1 VTQAGER
8 EPLRALVTG
17 AAGFVGGHLWRQLL
31 AAGVDAT
38 GLDMAPSRRGVPDGA
53 RLLQVDIRDEA
64 AVRRTVL
71 ETRPQVLYH
80 LAAQASVVVSM
91 REPVL
96 DIETNVLGSIHLAQA
111 AIEAGVRRFV
121 FFSTGGALFGA
132 PETIPVREDTPAH
145 PLSVYG
151 ASKLAAERYLELLCA
166 PTEITLSVVRP
177 GNIYGPWQDPHGEAG
192 VVAIFAQRMLA
203 NEPVTIFG
211 DGSQRRD
218 YVYVDDVVDAAM
230 RAGTQEAAT
239 CLIGTGLATSTR
251 EVFDA
256 VASSA
261 NYERPPVFG
270 PERAGDIPQIAQD
283 ASRARTLWGWTPHV
297 EFSQGI
303 ARTVEFFR
311 QQRDGPRR

>member
-1 VTQAGER
+1 VTQPTGLPE
-8 EPLRALVTG
+8 RALVTG
-17 AAGFVGGHLWRQLL
+17 AGGFVGGHLWRQLL
-31 AAGVDAT
+31 DRGIEAT
-38 GLDMAPSRRGVPDGA
+38 GLDVAAPRRGVPDGA
-53 RLLQVDIRDEA
+53 RFIEVDIRHPN
-64 AVRRTVL
+64 AVHRAIL
-71 ETRPQVLYH
+71 EVRPDVVYH

-96 DIETNVLGSIHLAQA
+96 DVETNVLGTIHLAQA
-111 AIEAGVRRFV
+111 AIEAGARRFV

-132 PETIPVREDTPAH
+132 PEVIPVTEDTPAH

-166 PTEITLSVVRP
+166 PTSMTLSVVRP

-218 YVYVDDVVDAAM
+218 YVYVDDVVDAAV
-230 RAGTQEAAT
+230 RAATADAGT
-239 CLIGTGLATSTR
+239 CLIGTGVATSTR

-256 VASSA
+256 IAAAA

-270 PERAGDIPQIAQD
+270 PERMGDIPQIAQD
-283 ASRARTLWGWTPHV
+283 ASRAGTLWGWAPRV
-297 EFSQGI
+297 AFSDGI

-311 QQRDGPRR
+311 QQQG

>member
-1 VTQAGER
+1 MTGQPIATE
-8 EPLRALVTG
+8 RALVTG

-31 AAGVDAT
+31 AAGVHAT
-38 GLDMAPSRRGVPDGA
+38 GLDAAPSRRGVPEGA
-53 RLLQVDIRDEA
+53 RFIEVDIRNAE
-64 AVRRTVL
+64 AVRRAVL
-71 ETRPQVLYH
+71 QVRPDVVYH

-96 DIETNVLGSIHLAQA
+96 DVETNVLGSIHLAQA
-111 AIEAGVRRFV
+111 AIEAGARRFV

-132 PETIPVREDTPAH
+132 PEVIPVTEDTPGR

-166 PTEITLSVVRP
+166 PTSMTLSVVRP

-218 YVYVDDVVDAAM
+218 YVYVDDVVDAAV
-230 RAGTQEAAT
+230 RAAASEAGT
-239 CLIGTGLATSTR
+239 CLIGTGVATSTR

-256 VASSA
+256 IAAAS

-270 PERAGDIPQIAQD
+270 PERAGDIPRIAQD
-283 ASRARTLWGWTPHV
+283 ASRAAALWGWAPRV
-297 EFSQGI
+297 AFDDGI

-311 QQRDGPRR
+311 QQQGQR